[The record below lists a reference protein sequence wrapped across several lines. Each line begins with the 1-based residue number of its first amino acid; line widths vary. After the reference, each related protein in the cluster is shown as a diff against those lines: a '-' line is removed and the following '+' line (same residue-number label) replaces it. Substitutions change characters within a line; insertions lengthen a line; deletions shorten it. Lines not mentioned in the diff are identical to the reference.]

1 MVEYYKDARKQA
13 QKEFRA
19 CVARGEH
26 PWLPR
31 LDDFVTSEQSIHS
44 MDLGLIQIPMEF
56 VVGTKS
62 GGRTNAFAR
71 NFMPLLDGATEFSGK
86 WERLC
91 NTHLKEGIRD
101 PIKATEYMNR
111 YYVEEGNKRVSVLK
125 YFGAETIS
133 AYVTRILPPRNGS
146 DESKL
151 YYEFTD
157 FYRYSKINFLEFSR
171 LGSYQRLQRL
181 LGKRPWEA
189 WSDDERN
196 TFKAAYY
203 TFRQV
208 YDQFGG
214 RRLSSTVGD
223 AFLACIRV
231 YGYAALRGITPSE
244 MKTFVEKVWEEIT
257 LQQDLSPIDVKLTPE
272 ADSAKPLLSTI
283 PAVLPKKIL
292 KAAFIHDKTPE
303 LSGWTW
309 GHEQGRQRVQRT
321 LHGELESKSYFNAME
336 PTGPDEPPDKRPL
349 AVIRQAIDDGATVLF
364 TTSPRLLPAS
374 LNAAVEFPDVTI
386 LNCSVNQSH
395 RYIRTYY
402 ARMYEAKFISGA
414 IAGAMAGT
422 EERIGYLC
430 NYPIFGQVAGINAFA
445 LGVQMT
451 NPDAEVVLDWSSVG
465 GAKDAIARLTAQGI
479 RIVSCMDTVRRG
491 GEYVGAGLSLI
502 QGGSQTVLAAPVWQW
517 GAYYEALI
525 RRIQDRSLQS
535 EYAGSSKALNYY
547 WGMSAGVVELKLS
560 DALPD
565 SVRKLAV
572 FLRDGICGGTCDPF
586 RGPLYD
592 QKHKRCSA
600 DGERLSVE
608 RIINMDWLN
617 ENVLGSLP
625 TFQQLDDTGKAT
637 VGVVGVKASSEFPEE
652 VGTAETSDAAEVSA
666 NAETS
671 NAAQASANPKTSNAA
686 QASSAAQAETPEVS
700 AETEASGILSGVA
713 KVKSAVKLSVKEKTS
728 ELLSKLPGASD
739 AGKEA

>member
-1 MVEYYKDARKQA
+1 MPEDYYKSARKQA

-19 CVARGEH
+19 CVSHGQY

-44 MDLGLIQIPMEF
+44 MDLGLTQIPMEF

-71 NFMPLLDGATEFSGK
+71 NFMPLLEADTEFAGK

-91 NTHLKEGIRD
+91 ATHLKEGIRD

-125 YFGAETIS
+125 YFGAQTLS

-146 DESKL
+146 EESIR
-151 YYEFTD
+151 YYEFID

-171 LGSYQRLQRL
+171 RGSYQKLQRI
-181 LGKRPWEA
+181 LGKRPWEE
-189 WSDDERN
+189 WSDDERGA
-196 TFKAAYY
+196 FKADYY
-203 TFRQV
+203 TFRQA
-208 YDQFGG
+208 YEQLGG
-214 RRLSSTVGD
+214 RRLSTTPGD
-223 AFLACIRV
+223 AFLVCIRV
-231 YGYAALRGITPSE
+231 YGYASLRGITPSE
-244 MKTFVEKVWEEIT
+244 MKTRLEKIWEEIA
-257 LQQDLSPIDVKLTPE
+257 LQQEPSPIDMKLAPASETVP
-272 ADSAKPLLSTI
+272 PLI
-283 PAVLPKKIL
+283 PPALLKKTL
-292 KAAFIHDKTPE
+292 KAAFIYDKTPE

-309 GHEQGRQRVQRT
+309 GHEQGRQRVQRAMR
-321 LHGELESKSYFNAME
+321 GELETKAYFNAME
-336 PTGPDEPPDKRPL
+336 PAGPDEPPDERPL
-349 AVIRQAIDDGATVLF
+349 SVIRQAIDDGASVIF

-402 ARMYEAKFISGA
+402 ARIYEAKFIAGA
-414 IAGAMAGT
+414 IAGAMAAGQ
-422 EERIGYLC
+422 ERIGYLC

-451 NPDAEVVLDWSSVG
+451 NPDALVSLEWSSVG
-465 GAKDAIARLTAQGI
+465 GARDAIERLTGQGI
-479 RIVSCMDTVRRG
+479 RLISSLDTVRRG
-491 GEYVGAGLSLI
+491 GDFIGVGLSLM
-502 QGGSQTVLAAPVWQW
+502 QGGSLTSLAIPIWQW

-525 RRIQDRSLQS
+525 RRIQDKSLQT
-535 EYAGSSKALNYY
+535 EYSGSSKALNYY

-572 FLRDGICGGTCDPF
+572 FLRDGIRAGTCDPF

-592 QKHKRCSA
+592 QSHKRRS
-600 DGERLSVE
+600 DEGERLSVE
-608 RIINMDWLN
+608 RIVNMDWLN
-617 ENVLGSLP
+617 DNVVGRLP
-625 TFQQLDDTGKAT
+625 TYEQLDDTGKAT
-637 VGVVGVKASSEFPEE
+637 VGVAGVIPES
-652 VGTAETSDAAEVSA
+652 G
-666 NAETS
+666 
-671 NAAQASANPKTSNAA
+671 
-686 QASSAAQAETPEVS
+686 
-700 AETEASGILSGVA
+700 EA
-713 KVKSAVKLSVKEKTS
+713 
-728 ELLSKLPGASD
+728 
-739 AGKEA
+739 